1 VSPRALLLALGCAL
15 IASTAS
21 AAEPLV
27 LVYTPGPAAEAI
39 VDGTDAIP
47 GLTGAYRQAPAA
59 EDFARF
65 PLERRVGKVSGVALS
80 SLTPERMA
88 AEIRAAWDE
97 PGVGD
102 LVGVDEIRAAQYG
115 PAQSRNLARA
125 MELLGPDAQRV
136 IFYAAPSTVQ
146 QIGRVD
152 RRLPLEPR
160 LALLRD
166 ALAAGGHTYLQLYHG
181 DYSPFD
187 RSEMARELTGWV
199 ARWPE
204 GELHRLHV
212 VTGRETGATQAEIW
226 NRLRASAAG
235 RTLLASGPA
244 VYGLQSAGEG
254 TRWLAGYRGWLQRP
268 DAVPPGG
275 DEKVPEGGGLVF
287 PEPESVVTPGSPM
300 VIRLGREG
308 RAVVQL
314 ILPDGRSRGLRAIA
328 VTDPVDL
335 RPRLRPLPRAGD
347 AAGGRAQGRGPGARE
362 RAARAGGAHGRA
374 ARGRGAGRGTRQP
387 RGGAPAAR
395 QRRLPPGDRRSRA
408 HPRPEGPD
416 ARRAGAGHVHRG
428 RHVRRHRRAAAGDRP
443 RRRALIG
450 TSGPEVRQSCVC
462 GASDVGRHP
471 PEWPA
476 PRAAG

>member
-1 VSPRALLLALGCAL
+1 M
-15 IASTAS
+15 
-21 AAEPLV
+21 

-47 GLTGAYRQAPAA
+47 GLAGAYRQAPAA
-59 EDFARF
+59 EDLARF

-80 SLTPERMA
+80 SLSPERMA

-115 PAQSRNLARA
+115 PTQSRNLARA
-125 MELLGPDAQRV
+125 MELLGPDAGRV
-136 IFYAAPSTVQ
+136 LFYAAPSTVQ

-181 DYSPFD
+181 DFTPFD

-235 RTLLASGPA
+235 RTLLASGPG

-254 TRWLAGYRGWLQRP
+254 VRWLAGYRDWLGRP

-287 PEPESVVTPGSPM
+287 PEPESVVTPGSPL

-314 ILPDGRSRGLRAIA
+314 ILPDGRSRGLRAVEVSDPLDVTVRLPRDLTSGRYRVRVTLLGDGLKDVAQVPVNVRRAPAVRMVARPAAVVLTVGRGNRVVVRLQLGNGTSRQVIA
-328 VTDPVDL
+328 VRGPI
-335 RPRLRPLPRAGD
+335 RARRVPMPAGL
-347 AAGGRAQGRGPGARE
+347 APATYTVIATSAGIGGRQRVT
-362 RAARAGGAHGRA
+362 
-374 ARGRGAGRGTRQP
+374 TR
-387 RGGAPAAR
+387 
-395 QRRLPPGDRRSRA
+395 
-408 HPRPEGPD
+408 
-416 ARRAGAGHVHRG
+416 VV
-428 RHVRRHRRAAAGDRP
+428 VR
-443 RRRALIG
+443 
-450 TSGPEVRQSCVC
+450 
-462 GASDVGRHP
+462 
-471 PEWPA
+471 
-476 PRAAG
+476 